1 MTIETQSNLLSI
13 KQIITSTLLS
23 GDHADKLE
31 FLQEMQREVAFLIVA
46 VIGNEM
52 PDISEIIPASRQH
65 RP

>member
-52 PDISEIIPASRQH
+52 PDISEIILPSRQH